1 MAAWALLLLNQVQGL
16 SSKLGLAA
24 TPIDDDEDYLE
35 DDDGDDGAD
44 DEDEDDNE

>member
-1 MAAWALLLLNQVQGL
+1 MAAWALLILNQVQGL

-35 DDDGDDGAD
+35 DDGDGAD
-44 DEDEDDNE
+44 DEDEDDSE

>member
-35 DDDGDDGAD
+35 DDGDGAD
-44 DEDEDDNE
+44 DEDEDDSE

>member
-35 DDDGDDGAD
+35 DDGDDGAD
-44 DEDEDDNE
+44 DEDEDDSE

>member
-1 MAAWALLLLNQVQGL
+1 MAAWALLLNQVQGL

-35 DDDGDDGAD
+35 DDGDDGAD